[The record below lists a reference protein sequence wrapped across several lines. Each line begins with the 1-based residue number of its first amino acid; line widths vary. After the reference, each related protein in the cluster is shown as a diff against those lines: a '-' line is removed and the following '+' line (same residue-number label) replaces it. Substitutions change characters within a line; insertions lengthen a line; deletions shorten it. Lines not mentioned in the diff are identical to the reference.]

1 MSLVAFFQISALAVL
16 SFFAALAA
24 LRFAARTPRP
34 AEAATGIFHP
44 EEDDTAIFMFD
55 EDFLVNAT
63 EAAERI
69 MLAAAE
75 GETDWQRLQKV
86 IEPRFPEIGNLIAE
100 LPERGRFMLREKGGT
115 GRLLAQWCNGLARIT
130 LSDGDESERPL
141 AIDRAA
147 YEAMESELH
156 ALRLTAEHAP
166 FLVWRRDRSG
176 NINWANNAYLEM
188 ARKKRSE
195 GSEAAWPPPELF
207 DLPAT
212 PQESAPSEPRR
223 VSISLPGS
231 AKPQW
236 FEVHVAHLEDC
247 DLFMAVNADRLVK
260 AETTLRDFIQTLTK
274 TFAHLTVGLA
284 IFDKQRRL
292 TLFNPALTDLTSL
305 PVEFLSSRPTLQDVL
320 DRLREKK
327 MIPEPRDY
335 RSWRARL
342 QALEAAAENG
352 QYVET
357 WSLANG
363 STYRVSGRPHPDG
376 AVAFLFEDI
385 SAEISLTRRFRA
397 QLDMGQA
404 VLDSLGEA
412 IAVFSASG
420 RLVLS
425 NAAYNRLWG
434 IDAESEPPDYGIKD
448 AIILWTRNAAPTAIW
463 SDAHE
468 FASALGE
475 RREWSADVRLLD
487 GRRLHCRFTPIS
499 GGGTL
504 VGFSTDAQSAP
515 AEPAAPM
522 RRLTLTAA
530 REAGAPEKAGA
541 P

>member
-1 MSLVAFFQISALAVL
+1 MTLVALLQISALAVL
-16 SFFAALAA
+16 SFFAAFAA
-24 LRFAARTPRP
+24 LRLAARSSGPRAAP
-34 AEAATGIFHP
+34 AGIFHP
-44 EEDDTAIFMFD
+44 EEDETAIFMFD

-69 MLAAAE
+69 MLSAAE
-75 GETDWQRLQKV
+75 GENDWQRLLKV
-86 IEPRFPEIGNLIAE
+86 LEPRFPQIGTLIGE
-100 LPERGRFMLREKGGT
+100 LPERGRFVLRERGGQ

-130 LSDGDESERPL
+130 LSEGDESERPL

-147 YEAMESELH
+147 YEAMEAELH
-156 ALRLTAEHAP
+156 TLRLTAEHAP
-166 FLVWRRDRSG
+166 FLVWRQDAGGS
-176 NINWANNAYLEM
+176 ITWANNAYLEL
-188 ARKKRSE
+188 ARKLRRE
-195 GSEAAWPPPELF
+195 GSKAAWPPPRLF
-207 DLPAT
+207 DLPPAAPET
-212 PQESAPSEPRR
+212 SASEPRR
-223 VSISLPGS
+223 VSISPPGS
-231 AKPQW
+231 ADPQW
-236 FEVHVAHLEDC
+236 FEVHVSRLEDGELC
-247 DLFMAVNADRLVK
+247 MAVQADRLVK

-292 TLFNPALTDLTSL
+292 TLFNPALADLTSL
-305 PVEFLSSRPTLQDVL
+305 PVEFLSSRPTLQEVL

-327 MIPEPRDY
+327 MIPEPKDY

-352 QYVET
+352 QYSET

-397 QLDMGQA
+397 QLDTGQA

-434 IDAESEPPDYGIKD
+434 IDAESEPPDFGIKD
-448 AIILWTRNAAPTAIW
+448 AVTLWTSHSAPTAVW
-463 SDAHE
+463 SDVQA
-468 FASALGE
+468 FISALGE
-475 RREWSADVRLLD
+475 RKEWSADVRLLD

-504 VGFSTDAQSAP
+504 VGFSTNAQRLEAHP
-515 AEPAAPM
+515 VAPM
-522 RRLTLTAA
+522 RRLTFSES
-530 REAGAPEKAGA
+530 REKAGA